1 MKIYLS
7 PDTRSDKPIKEFM
20 TPNPFTV
27 KLSDSVKKVI
37 DTMGFSKIGSAI
49 VVNEENY
56 PVNILTK
63 SDILKLMILNY
74 TDINVEEAL
83 KILKIETRELITVK
97 DETPILDCMKLFFS
111 RRIKHLPVIS
121 KSNKLVGIISV
132 SDVIQKA
139 SILFF
144 TDNLTELGNRH
155 YLDSIKLKI
164 VRYKEKAPIGIL
176 MIDVDNFKKLNDT
189 YGHFFGDIV
198 LKEIANVL
206 VKNTR
211 VVDEVIRYGGE
222 EFLIILFKASEKVI
236 NRVAER
242 IRKNVESLRFEDY
255 PELKVTVS
263 IGATLCTSSV
273 RFETC
278 IETADKALYEAKNAG
293 KNRTVFFPCLRFKSF
308 PVSVSSLTEDEKS
321 FL

>member
-7 PDTRSDKPIKEFM
+7 PDMRSGKPIKEFM
-20 TPNPFTV
+20 TPDPFTV
-27 KLSDSVKKVI
+27 KLSDSVRKVI
-37 DTMGFSKIGSAI
+37 DTMGFNKIGSAI
-49 VVNEENY
+49 VVNEEDY

-63 SDILKLMILNY
+63 SDILKLMISNY
-74 TDINVEEAL
+74 TDVNVGNAL
-83 KILKIETRELITVK
+83 RILKIETRELITAK

-111 RRIKHLPVIS
+111 KKIKHIPVIN
-121 KSNKLVGIISV
+121 KNNKLVGIISV
-132 SDVIQKA
+132 SDIIQKA

-155 YLDSIKLKI
+155 YLDSIRHKI

-198 LKEIANVL
+198 LKRIASVL

-222 EFLIILFKASEKVI
+222 EFLVILFKASEKVI

-242 IRKNVESLRFEDY
+242 IRKNVEILKFKDY

-273 RFETC
+273 QFEKC
-278 IETADKALYEAKNAG
+278 IEIADKALYEAKSAG
-293 KNRTVFFPCLRFKSF
+293 KNRTVFLPCLCFK
-308 PVSVSSLTEDEKS
+308 SSLTSVLSLVERE
-321 FL
+321 